1 MFNVGDIV
9 VGTPE
14 SDKVYNITNSKARLR
29 VVKILSLESMV
40 VALVNEESPFDRC
53 CWTVECKYF
62 RLERLEQD
70 HIYYNEKENKLSYQK
85 LNNDYK
91 EII

>member
-14 SDKVYNITNSKARLR
+14 SDKMYFITNSKARLR
-29 VVKILSLESMV
+29 VVKIISPEYMSV
-40 VALVNEESPFDRC
+40 VLANEESSFDQSY
-53 CWTVECKYF
+53 WSVECKYF
-62 RLERLEQD
+62 RLEQD
-70 HIYYNEKENKLSYQK
+70 HIYYNEKENKLSYK
-85 LNNDYK
+85 KINNDYK

>member
-14 SDKVYNITNSKARLR
+14 SDKMYYITNSKARLR
-29 VVKILSLESMV
+29 VVKIISPEYMGV
-40 VALVNEESPFDRC
+40 VLANQEPSFNQPY
-53 CWTVECKYF
+53 WSVECKYF
-62 RLERLEQD
+62 RLEQD

>member
-14 SDKVYNITNSKARLR
+14 SDKMYFITNSKARLR
-29 VVKILSLESMV
+29 VVNIISPEYISV
-40 VALVNEESPFDRC
+40 EFADTEIPFDRSR
-53 CWTVECKYF
+53 WSVECKYF
-62 RLERLEQD
+62 RLERSS
-70 HIYYNEKENKLSYQK
+70 IYYNEKENKLSYRK

>member
-14 SDKVYNITNSKARLR
+14 SDKWYFITNSKTRLR
-29 VVKILSLESMV
+29 VVKIISPEYIGVELANKES
-40 VALVNEESPFDRC
+40 SFDEGY
-53 CWTVECKYF
+53 WSVKCKYF
-62 RLERLEQD
+62 RLEQD
-70 HIYYNEKENKLSYQK
+70 HIYYNEKENKLSYK
-85 LNNDYK
+85 KINNDYK

>member
-14 SDKVYNITNSKARLR
+14 SDKMYFITNSKARLR
-29 VVKILSLESMV
+29 VVKIISPESMYV
-40 VALVNEESPFDRC
+40 VLADEESWFGQPY
-53 CWTVECKYF
+53 WSVECKYF
-62 RLERLEQD
+62 TLEQD
-70 HIYYNEKENKLSYQK
+70 HIYYNEKENKLAHRK

>member
-14 SDKVYNITNSKARLR
+14 SDQVYNITNSKARLR
-29 VVKILSLESMV
+29 VVKIISPKSMGV
-40 VALVNEESPFDRC
+40 VLVNEELKFHPPY
-53 CWTVECKYF
+53 WTVECKYF
-62 RLERLEQD
+62 RLEQD

>member
-9 VGTPE
+9 VGIPE
-14 SDKVYNITNSKARLR
+14 SDQVYTITNSKARLR
-29 VVKILSLESMV
+29 VVKINFPESMGV
-40 VALVNEESPFDRC
+40 VLANEESSFGPPY
-53 CWTVECKYF
+53 WTVECKYF
-62 RLERLEQD
+62 RLEQE

>member
-14 SDKVYNITNSKARLR
+14 SDKMYFITNSKARLR
-29 VVKILSLESMV
+29 VVKIISPESMSV
-40 VALVNEESPFDRC
+40 VFANEEPSFDQPY
-53 CWTVECKYF
+53 WSVECKYF
-62 RLERLEQD
+62 RLEQD

>member
-14 SDKVYNITNSKARLR
+14 SNKMYFITNSKARLR
-29 VVKILSLESMV
+29 VVKIISPENMCV
-40 VALVNEESPFDRC
+40 VSADEEPSFDQSY
-53 CWTVECKYF
+53 WTVECKYF
-62 RLERLEQD
+62 RLERE
-70 HIYYNEKENKLSYQK
+70 HVYYNEKENKLSYQK
-85 LNNDYK
+85 LNNDCK

>member
-14 SDKVYNITNSKARLR
+14 SDKMYYITNSKARLR
-29 VVKILSLESMV
+29 VVKIISSEYMCVVLTSDKPSLDQPHWSV
-40 VALVNEESPFDRC
+40 K
-53 CWTVECKYF
+53 CKYF
-62 RLERLEQD
+62 RLEQD